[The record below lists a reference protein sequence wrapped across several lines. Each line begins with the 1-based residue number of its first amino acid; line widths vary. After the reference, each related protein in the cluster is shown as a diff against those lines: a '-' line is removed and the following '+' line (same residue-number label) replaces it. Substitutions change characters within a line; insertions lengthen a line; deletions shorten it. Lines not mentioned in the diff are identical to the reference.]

1 MQSTPNLENLRTT
14 ESERLNSLIIS
25 QLDDYYKTA
34 PVKMGKDGK
43 GYDDLKR
50 AIVANLDKLYIQSN
64 KDDFYWFDC
73 SLKTYEATFSQRL
86 QGLNRNFD
94 PDATEL
100 DLLIMDYRTFDL
112 LTRQRVLIAAKNPS
126 IGSLDYGI
134 ILEGNSNSH
143 QSLTKFNDARKRKME
158 FIQNFFERKN
168 SKIIKDGDDFRIV
181 TNNVRNTIGEEN
193 NNTPN
198 LAYKIALLEE
208 SGILKALN
216 QNGWKKIN
224 QYKFLAELFNVSE
237 RMVKGNCLVLNP
249 KSEEDRFRYTAA
261 DQLENARDF
270 INKISK

>member
-1 MQSTPNLENLRTT
+1 MKKIPNSERPKIT
-14 ESERLNSLIIS
+14 ESERLNNTIIG
-25 QLDDYYKTA
+25 QLDEYYKTA
-34 PVKMGKDGK
+34 PIKMGKDGK

-50 AIVANLDKLYIQSN
+50 KIVANLENLYIQSS

-86 QGLNRNFD
+86 QDLNRDYD
-94 PDATEL
+94 PDATER
-100 DLLIMDYRTFDL
+100 DLLIADYRTFDL
-112 LTRQRVLIAAKNPS
+112 LTRQRVLIAAKNSS

-134 ILEGNSNSH
+134 ILESNSGSH

-168 SKIIKDGDDFRIV
+168 NKIIKDGDDFRIV
-181 TNNVRNTIGEEN
+181 FNDAENTIVEEN
-193 NNTPN
+193 KNIPN
-198 LAYKIALLEE
+198 IPYKIALLEE

-224 QYKFLAELFNVSE
+224 QYRFLAELFDVSE

-249 KSEEDRFRYTAA
+249 NSEEDRLRYTAA
-261 DQLENARDF
+261 DELENARDF